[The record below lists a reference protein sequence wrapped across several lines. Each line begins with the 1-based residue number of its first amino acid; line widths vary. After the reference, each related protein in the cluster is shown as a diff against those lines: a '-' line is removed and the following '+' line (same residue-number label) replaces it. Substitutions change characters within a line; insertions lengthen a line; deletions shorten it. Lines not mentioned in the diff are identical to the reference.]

1 MVKGVPDEKLARALR
16 ARIRR
21 DILHRLGDNN
31 RLMVKEIAIKLKI
44 TESKASKHL
53 KFLFDMGVVKMEDEP
68 PKKFYS
74 LKFPEIKELVEAYD
88 KIVKKMEGKASPS

>member
-1 MVKGVPDEKLARALR
+1 MPDEKLARALR

-21 DILHRLGDNN
+21 EILRLLGENKQ
-31 RLMVKEIAIKLKI
+31 LMVKEIAKLCKI

-53 KFLFDMGVVKMEDEP
+53 KFLFDMGVVSINDQP

-74 LKFPEIKELVEAYD
+74 LKHPEIKELVDLYT
-88 KIVKKMEGKASPS
+88 KIAQKM